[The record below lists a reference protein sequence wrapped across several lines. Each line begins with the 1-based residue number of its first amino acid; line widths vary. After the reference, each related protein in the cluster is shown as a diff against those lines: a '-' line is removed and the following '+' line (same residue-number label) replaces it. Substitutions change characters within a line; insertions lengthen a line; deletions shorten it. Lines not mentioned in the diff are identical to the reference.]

1 MVVSTS
7 SSVDTLPSDGRVA
20 ARANVSS
27 PPCATERCRAP
38 RRTHRTLFGAIVAAF
53 FLAGSCTAAIQRDG
67 VVLPFKEVR
76 VSAAVAGTLRSVD
89 VKEGDVVRAGQMLA
103 QIDSRQQQLEVD
115 RLAKIVE
122 KRRFDFEGFDAL
134 LKDSMTSRDQAMQ
147 ARIELEIAELDQRRA
162 QAELEKRVL
171 LSPLDGL
178 VVAVRFEAGEWVE
191 PGAIVAEVVD
201 IGSVLAQLLLTA
213 EEAGAVKLG
222 LEVPLTFPA
231 LPNFTA
237 RGKIEFIDPRV
248 DPSSGFQRVRV
259 LVENRDGVI
268 RPGLRCVATLPE
280 TRS

>member
-20 ARANVSS
+20 ARC
-27 PPCATERCRAP
+27 PAP

-237 RGKIEFIDPRV
+237 RGKIDFIDPRV